1 MPHPPTR
8 IILAMVMAE
17 LMLPPVTRI
26 PPLKNRPVRIVGAL
40 LGKGGRPETLPR
52 RDTKSGN
59 NLLSN
64 VVFCWPYS
72 KVNISSLLQNSFLLR
87 TLYIV
92 FHIYSK
98 SRTLSKVK

>member
-1 MPHPPTR
+1 
-8 IILAMVMAE
+8 MAE

-40 LGKGGRPETLPR
+40 LGKGGSPETLPI

-59 NLLSN
+59 NLLPN

-72 KVNISSLLQNSFLLR
+72 KLNISRIAEFFSFKD
-87 TLYIV
+87 TLHCLGI
-92 FHIYSK
+92 FFSK
-98 SRTLSKVK
+98 FSR

>member
-1 MPHPPTR
+1 
-8 IILAMVMAE
+8 MVMAE
-17 LMLPPVTRI
+17 LILPPVTRI

-40 LGKGGRPETLPR
+40 LGKGGRPETLPI

-92 FHIYSK
+92 
-98 SRTLSKVK
+98 